1 MKITVEH
8 KERDFNVALSSKDGA
23 EPFLIIRGCRVVDGS
38 KGRFVSWPS
47 RKTEAGKWWSHCY
60 SSDAFTQAVL
70 KEYDA
75 TVPKAPTGDKA
86 YADQD
91 IPF

>member
-23 EPFLIIRGCRVVDGS
+23 EPFLIVRGCRVVDGS

-47 RKTEAGKWWSHCY
+47 RKTESGKWWSHCY
-60 SSDAFTQAVL
+60 SSDAFTRAVL
-70 KEYDA
+70 TEYDA
-75 TVPKAPTGDKA
+75 TVPRAPTGDKA

-91 IPF
+91 MPF

>member
-1 MKITVEH
+1 MKIVIEH
-8 KERDFNVALSSKDGA
+8 RERDFNVGLTSKEGA
-23 EPFLIIRGCRVVDGS
+23 EPFLIVRGCRVMDGS

-47 RKTEAGKWWSHCY
+47 RKTESGKWWSHCY

-75 TVPKAPTGDKA
+75 TLPKVPAGDKA
-86 YADQD
+86 YADSD